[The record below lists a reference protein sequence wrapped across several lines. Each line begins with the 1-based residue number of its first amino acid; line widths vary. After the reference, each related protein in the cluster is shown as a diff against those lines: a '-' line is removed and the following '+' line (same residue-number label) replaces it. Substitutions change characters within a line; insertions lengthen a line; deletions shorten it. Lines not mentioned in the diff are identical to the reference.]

1 MRKVTRETVNAFFNN
16 YPLSKG
22 NTITAAGKYYL
33 HGNLIA
39 YFDNDKNLVLNNC
52 GWASNTT
59 KDRLNGILKHLGHE
73 GIKQKNYVWY
83 LNGEAWNGREAI
95 IFKSGQWQYT
105 NAIKI

>member
-1 MRKVTRETVNAFFNN
+1 MRKVTKETVNAFFNG
-16 YPLSKG
+16 YYLSKS
-22 NTITAAGKYYL
+22 NTLTAGGKYYL

-39 YFDNDKNLVLNNC
+39 YFDNDKNLVLNHC
-52 GWASNTT
+52 GWPSNTT

-83 LNGEAWNGREAI
+83 LNGEVWSGREAI
-95 IFKSGQWQYT
+95 VFKSGAWQYT